1 VHNLSIISKETLQ
14 MSDEPAKKDT
24 EATLDGKRLH
34 LHELNLGTND
44 GSRVG
49 RIRQSFRNLSLFLA
63 GMYTGESC
71 AGTPHSERHSKS
83 STPSKQ
89 DTD

>member
-1 VHNLSIISKETLQ
+1 
-14 MSDEPAKKDT
+14 MSNESDKKDT
-24 EATLDGKRLH
+24 ETTLDGKRLH
-34 LHELNLGTND
+34 LHELNLGTGN
-44 GSRVG
+44 GSSAG
-49 RIRQSFRNLSLFLA
+49 RIRQVFRNLSLFLA

-83 STPSKQ
+83 STPGKQ